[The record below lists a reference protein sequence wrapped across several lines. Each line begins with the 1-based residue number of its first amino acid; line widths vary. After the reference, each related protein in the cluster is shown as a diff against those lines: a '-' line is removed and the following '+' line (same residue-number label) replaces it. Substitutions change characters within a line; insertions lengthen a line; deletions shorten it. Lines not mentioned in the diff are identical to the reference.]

1 MLRRSLRA
9 LVAALFVATL
19 SCDSV
24 EKPKVEPPQT
34 SDSWQKVQLNGFSFY
49 APPDLQ
55 PDPSVRGIDSY
66 FGAFKKTGLAVNFD
80 FGMYSDDYGGDT
92 VAIQGAHYAA
102 LLIQRNAFP
111 NDPLP
116 HRAILSARPQKASD
130 PSLVLEARCAS
141 EEDLATGVLI
151 LRSLAFD

>member
-1 MLRRSLRA
+1 MLGRSRRA

-24 EKPKVEPPQT
+24 EKPNVGIPQAT
-34 SDSWQKVQLNGFSFY
+34 DAWHQVQLQGFSFY
-49 APPDLQ
+49 APPGLQ
-55 PDPSVRGIDSY
+55 RDPNVRGIDSY
-66 FGAFKKTGLAVNFD
+66 VGAFQKPGLTVSFD
-80 FGMYSDDYGGDT
+80 YGMYSGDYGGDSLQ
-92 VAIQGAHYAA
+92 IQGAYYAA
-102 LLIQRNAFP
+102 LLVQRNAFP

-116 HRAILSARPQKASD
+116 HWAILSARPQKASD

-141 EEDLATGVLI
+141 EEDLATGVAI